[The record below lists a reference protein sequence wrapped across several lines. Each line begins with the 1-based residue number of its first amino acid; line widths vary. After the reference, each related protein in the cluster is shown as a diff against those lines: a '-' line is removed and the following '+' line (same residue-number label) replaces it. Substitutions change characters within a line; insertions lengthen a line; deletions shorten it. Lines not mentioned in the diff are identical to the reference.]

1 VAGHHRARTR
11 WLDRLYRL
19 PNPFDTLE
27 GWRRAMHLDLVEL
40 SPGELENE
48 RIKVRLRLA
57 YTPDETWLHDRL
69 KKLRAAQHHR
79 GRR

>member
-1 VAGHHRARTR
+1 
-11 WLDRLYRL
+11 
-19 PNPFDTLE
+19 
-27 GWRRAMHLDLVEL
+27 MHLDLVEL